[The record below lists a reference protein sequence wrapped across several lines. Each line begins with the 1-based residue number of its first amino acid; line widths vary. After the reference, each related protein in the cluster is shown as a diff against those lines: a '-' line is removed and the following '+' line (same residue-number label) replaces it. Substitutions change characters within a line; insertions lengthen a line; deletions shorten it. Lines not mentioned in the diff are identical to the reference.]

1 VTDQSNA
8 RGFATTQ
15 VRTGYT
21 PGIAQNTATT
31 PIYQSVGYEFES
43 FAAARDIF
51 ALRRSGNLY
60 SRTGNPTQQVFEER
74 MARLD
79 GGVAALAT
87 ASGQSAVAVALLS
100 LAKAGE
106 HIVASRQLYGGT
118 VDLLTDLFPDLGID
132 TTLVDQDDLD
142 AWRSAVRPTTRA
154 FFAESI
160 GNPVASVLPVTEI
173 ATIAHE
179 SGVPLIVDNTLATPY
194 LQRPKDFGADIV
206 VYSATK
212 FIGGHGTSLGGVIVD
227 LGTFDFGSEPEKWPQ
242 FTQPYPRSGDVVLWE
257 RFGIEGSALLVYA
270 RTKIVHD
277 LGPSLSPYNA
287 SQLLIGLETLDLRL
301 SRQTSSALQ
310 IARAL
315 DDHPAVSLVHHPG
328 LPSDPWHHAAKRY
341 LPRGAGAV
349 FSFDL
354 ATGDSDVESFVD
366 SLQLFSLVANLG
378 DARSLVAHPATTT
391 HSHFDDVRLAEAG
404 FGRGT
409 VRLSVGLEDP
419 ADLVADLVRSLDL
432 IGRARA

>member
-212 FIGGHGTSLGGVIVD
+212 FIGGHGTSLGGV
-227 LGTFDFGSEPEKWPQ
+227 
-242 FTQPYPRSGDVVLWE
+242 TQPDPRIGDGVLWE